1 MTFRQKLLL
10 LFAAT
15 VLLCVAVISA
25 SVYSTIRRRFEQA
38 DQDRAN
44 AVAAQF
50 RSEFGRR
57 GLEVSRKVESVAA
70 SETVQHIALEM
81 NRGAADSGGY
91 VGQAHTL
98 AGQQHLD
105 FLELVDYRGAILS
118 SAQWQAKFGYPEAAI
133 SQTTISQATPPQA
146 MPAQTTLAQATTPA
160 PAVPAGAFLKRE
172 ELPDGATLGLFAV
185 RVARVGEQPLYV
197 IGGERLDQGFLSTLD
212 IPTGTRVLLYQNLD
226 AKWNPKSLLDLNGPA
241 AGVDQIAPL
250 VAQVRDTLEESQR
263 VIHWTSDS
271 ADAEVFHAIPLTG
284 PIFSATIQGSLNQ
297 GSPNQGSLNQSPRNQ
312 SPANQSPANQ
322 QLMGVLL
329 VGSSRRPLIELQRQ
343 IVSTAMLVGGAGI
356 FVAVLASLWFA
367 ARVTRPVVSLA
378 EAARRVA
385 AGDLGAKVEVESSD
399 ELGELAAAFNR
410 MTEDLVQQK
419 DRTLQAERVAAWR
432 ELARRLAH
440 ELKNPL
446 FPLQVTV
453 ENLMRAKQ
461 KSPEMFEEVFH
472 EGTATLLAE
481 INNLKTII
489 GRFSEFSKMPQ
500 PQRRPTQVNDVVRSV
515 LRVFHAQLR
524 DSDRVTDRVTD
535 KEKNKIAVRIEL
547 AEALPEISADP
558 DLLHRALQ
566 NLVLNAIDAMP
577 QGGELAIRTR
587 TLDDRIELSVSDTG
601 SGLTQ
606 EECGRL
612 FTPYYTT
619 KQHGTGLGLAIVQS
633 VVSDHGGKISVQSTK
648 EKGTTFRIE
657 LPCDFSAYSASLR

>member
-1 MTFRQKLLL
+1 MTFRQKLLM

-25 SVYSTIRRRFEQA
+25 SVYSTIRRTFEQA
-38 DQDRAN
+38 DQVRAN

-50 RSEFGRR
+50 RSEFQRR
-57 GLEVSRKVESVAA
+57 GLEVARKVESVAA
-70 SETVQHIALEM
+70 GETVQHIALEM
-81 NRGAADSGGY
+81 SRGATNPGEY
-91 VGQAHTL
+91 VGEARTL
-98 AGQQHLD
+98 ARQQQLD
-105 FLELVDYRGAILS
+105 FLELVDDRGAILS

-133 SQTTISQATPPQA
+133 PQATPPQA
-146 MPAQTTLAQATTPA
+146 TLAQVTPPA

-197 IGGERLDQGFLSTLD
+197 IGGERLDQGFLATLD
-212 IPTGTRVLLYQNLD
+212 IPAGTRVLLYQNLD
-226 AKWNPKSLLDLNGPA
+226 PKWNPKSLLDLNGPA

-250 VAQVRDTLEESQR
+250 VAQVRDTLQESQR
-263 VIHWTSDS
+263 VVHWTSDS

-284 PIFSATIQGSLNQ
+284 PIFSATNQGSLNQ
-297 GSPNQGSLNQSPRNQ
+297 GSTNHGSL
-312 SPANQSPANQ
+312 NQSPANQ
-322 QLMGVLL
+322 QLLSVLL

-385 AGDLGAKVEVESSD
+385 AGDLNAKVEVESSD
-399 ELGELAAAFNR
+399 ELGELAASFNR

-453 ENLMRAKQ
+453 ENLLRAKQ
-461 KSPEMFEEVFH
+461 KSPEMFEEVFQ

-481 INNLKTII
+481 IDHLKTII
-489 GRFSEFSKMPQ
+489 GRFSEFCKMPQ

-515 LRVFHAQLR
+515 LRVFQAQLR
-524 DSDRVTDRVTD
+524 GND
-535 KEKNKIAVRIEL
+535 KEKNQIAVQTVL
-547 AEALPEISADP
+547 ADALPEISADP

-577 QGGELAIRTR
+577 RGGELAIRTG
-587 TLDDRIELSVSDTG
+587 TLGDRIELSVSDTG
-601 SGLTQ
+601 SGLTP
-606 EECGRL
+606 EECERL

-633 VVSDHGGKISVQSTK
+633 VVSDHGGKISVESTK
-648 EKGTTFRIE
+648 EEGTTFRIE
-657 LPCDFSAYSASLR
+657 LPCEPQPWQTGRT

>member
-1 MTFRQKLLL
+1 MSFRKKLLL

-25 SVYSTIRRRFEQA
+25 SVYSTIRRSFEQA
-38 DQDRAN
+38 NQDRAN
-44 AVAAQF
+44 AIAAQF
-50 RSEFGRR
+50 RAEFQRR
-57 GLEVSRKVESVAA
+57 GQEVARKVEAVAA
-70 SETVQHIALEM
+70 GETVQHIALEI
-81 NRGAADSGGY
+81 NRGASDSSEY
-91 VGQAHTL
+91 VSEARTL
-98 AGQQHLD
+98 AGQQQLD
-105 FLELVDYRGAILS
+105 FLELVDNRGTILS

-133 SQTTISQATPPQA
+133 
-146 MPAQTTLAQATTPA
+146 PAAAA
-160 PAVPAGAFLKRE
+160 PAGAFLKRE
-172 ELPDGATLGLFAV
+172 ELPEGATLGLFAV
-185 RVARVGEQPLYV
+185 RAARVGEQPLYV

-212 IPTGTRVLLYQNLD
+212 IPSGTRVLLYQNLET
-226 AKWNPKSLLDLNGPA
+226 KWNPKTLLDLNGPA
-241 AGVDQIAPL
+241 AGAGKIAPL
-250 VAQVRDTLEESQR
+250 VARVRDTQQESQS
-263 VIHWTSDS
+263 VIHWTSEA

-284 PIFSATIQGSLNQ
+284 PNMGS
-297 GSPNQGSLNQSPRNQ
+297 
-312 SPANQSPANQ
+312 ANQ

-343 IVSTAMLVGGAGI
+343 VVSTAMLVGGAGI
-356 FVAVLASLWFA
+356 LVAVLASLWFA

-378 EAARRVA
+378 AAARRVA
-385 AGDLGAKVEVESSD
+385 AGDLNAKVDVESGD
-399 ELGELAAAFNR
+399 ELGELAASFNR

-453 ENLMRAKQ
+453 ENLVRAKQ
-461 KSPEMFEEVFH
+461 KSPEMFEEVFR

-489 GRFSEFSKMPQ
+489 GRFSEFSRMPQ

-515 LRVFHAQLR
+515 LRVFHAQLQ
-524 DSDRVTDRVTD
+524 
-535 KEKNKIAVRIEL
+535 EKSQITVRTEL
-547 AEALPEISADP
+547 ATTLPEISADP

-566 NLVLNAIDAMP
+566 NLVLNAIDAMT
-577 QGGELAIRTR
+577 QGGELAIRTATR
-587 TLDDRIELSVSDTG
+587 GERIEILVSDTG
-601 SGLTQ
+601 AGLTQ

-633 VVSDHGGKISVQSTK
+633 VVSDHGGKISVESTK
-648 EKGTTFRIE
+648 EKGTAFRIE
-657 LPCDFSAYSASLR
+657 LPRGPRPGPDQT

>member
-1 MTFRQKLLL
+1 MSFRQKLLL

-25 SVYSTIRRRFEQA
+25 SVYSTIRHSFEQA
-38 DQDRAN
+38 DQERAN

-50 RSEFGRR
+50 RSEFQRR
-57 GLEVSRKVESVAA
+57 GLEVARKVESVAA
-70 SETVQHIALEM
+70 SETVQRIALEM
-81 NRGAADSGGY
+81 NRGAAAASEH
-91 VGQAHTL
+91 VGEARTL
-98 AGQQHLD
+98 ASQQQLD
-105 FLELVDYRGAILS
+105 FLELVDFRGTILS

-133 SQTTISQATPPQA
+133 PRATIPE
-146 MPAQTTLAQATTPA
+146 ATTPA
-160 PAVPAGAFLKRE
+160 APAGAFLKRE
-172 ELPDGATLGLFAV
+172 ELPNGATLGLFAV
-185 RVARVGEQPLYV
+185 RAAHVGEQPLYV

-241 AGVDQIAPL
+241 AGVDKIAPL
-250 VAQVRDTLEESQR
+250 VARVRDTMQEFQG
-263 VIHWTSDS
+263 VIRWTSDA
-271 ADAEVFHAIPLTG
+271 ADAEVFHAVPLTG
-284 PIFSATIQGSLNQ
+284 PIFTATNQ
-297 GSPNQGSLNQSPRNQ
+297 MSPNQSG
-312 SPANQSPANQ
+312 ANQ

-329 VGSSRRPLIELQRQ
+329 VGSSRRPLIELERQ
-343 IVSTAMLVGGAGI
+343 IVSTAMLVGGVGI
-356 FVAVLASLWFA
+356 LVAVLASLWFA

-399 ELGELAAAFNR
+399 ELGELAASFNR
-410 MTEDLVQQK
+410 MTEDLMQQK

-461 KSPEMFEEVFH
+461 KSPEMFEEVFQ

-489 GRFSEFSKMPQ
+489 SRFSEFSKMPQ
-500 PQRRPTQVNDVVRSV
+500 PQRHPTQVNDVVRSV
-515 LRVFHAQLR
+515 LRVFHAQLQ
-524 DSDRVTDRVTD
+524 
-535 KEKNKIAVRIEL
+535 EKNQIVVRTEL
-547 AEALPEISADP
+547 ADALPEIAADP

-577 QGGELAIRTR
+577 QGGELTIRTAA
-587 TLDDRIELSVSDTG
+587 LGDHVEISVSDAG
-601 SGLTQ
+601 SGLTP

-633 VVSDHGGKISVQSTK
+633 VVSDHGGKISAESTK
-648 EKGTTFRIE
+648 EQGTTFHIE
-657 LPCDFSAYSASLR
+657 LPCQPQPWPTGQT

>member
-1 MTFRQKLLL
+1 
-10 LFAAT
+10 
-15 VLLCVAVISA
+15 
-25 SVYSTIRRRFEQA
+25 
-38 DQDRAN
+38 
-44 AVAAQF
+44 
-50 RSEFGRR
+50 
-57 GLEVSRKVESVAA
+57 
-70 SETVQHIALEM
+70 
-81 NRGAADSGGY
+81 
-91 VGQAHTL
+91 
-98 AGQQHLD
+98 
-105 FLELVDYRGAILS
+105 
-118 SAQWQAKFGYPEAAI
+118 
-133 SQTTISQATPPQA
+133 
-146 MPAQTTLAQATTPA
+146 
-160 PAVPAGAFLKRE
+160 
-172 ELPDGATLGLFAV
+172 
-185 RVARVGEQPLYV
+185 
-197 IGGERLDQGFLSTLD
+197 
-212 IPTGTRVLLYQNLD
+212 
-226 AKWNPKSLLDLNGPA
+226 
-241 AGVDQIAPL
+241 
-250 VAQVRDTLEESQR
+250 
-263 VIHWTSDS
+263 VIHWTSDPV
-271 ADAEVFHAIPLTG
+271 DAEVFHAIPLTG
-284 PIFSATIQGSLNQ
+284 PIFSAT
-297 GSPNQGSLNQSPRNQ
+297 NQS
-312 SPANQSPANQ
+312 SANQAGATQ

-343 IVSTAMLVGGAGI
+343 VVSTAMLVGGAGI
-356 FVAVLASLWFA
+356 LVAVVASLWFA
-367 ARVTRPVVSLA
+367 ARVTRPVVWLA

-385 AGDLGAKVEVESSD
+385 AGDLGTKVEVESSD
-399 ELGELAAAFNR
+399 ELGELAASFNR

-500 PQRRPTQVNDVVRSV
+500 PQRQPTQVNEVVRSV
-515 LRVFHAQLR
+515 LRVFHAQLQNR
-524 DSDRVTDRVTD
+524 DLQNND
-535 KEKNKIAVRIEL
+535 KNRIAVRTEL
-547 AEALPEISADP
+547 ADTLPEISADP

-577 QGGELAIRTR
+577 QGGELTIRTA
-587 TLDDRIELSVSDTG
+587 TLADRIEVSVSDTG

-633 VVSDHGGKISVQSTK
+633 VVSDHGGKISVESRK
-648 EKGTTFRIE
+648 EKETTFRIE
-657 LPCDFSAYSASLR
+657 LPRVSA

>member
-1 MTFRQKLLL
+1 MSFRKKLLL

-15 VLLCVAVISA
+15 ILLCVAVISA
-25 SVYSTIRRRFEQA
+25 SVYSTIRRSFEQA
-38 DQDRAN
+38 NQDRAN

-50 RSEFGRR
+50 RSEFQRR
-57 GLEVSRKVESVAA
+57 GSEVVRKVESVAG
-70 SETVQHIALEM
+70 SEIVQRIALDM
-81 NRGAADSGGY
+81 NRGATDFGEY
-91 VGQAHTL
+91 VNEAHAL
-98 AGQQHLD
+98 AGQQQLD
-105 FLELVDYRGAILS
+105 FLELVDNRGTILS

-133 SQTTISQATPPQA
+133 PQA
-146 MPAQTTLAQATTPA
+146 PTPEATTPGA
-160 PAVPAGAFLKRE
+160 TTSAAAGPAGAFLKRE

-212 IPTGTRVLLYQNLD
+212 IPAGTRVLLYQNLD
-226 AKWNPKSLLDLNGPA
+226 AKWNSKSLLDLNGPA
-241 AGVDQIAPL
+241 AGADKIAPL
-250 VAQVRDTLEESQR
+250 VAKVRDTLQESQS

-284 PIFSATIQGSLNQ
+284 PVFNAVNQ
-297 GSPNQGSLNQSPRNQ
+297 STPNQSSTTQRDP
-312 SPANQSPANQ
+312 NQ
-322 QLMGVLL
+322 QLMGILL

-343 IVSTAMLVGGAGI
+343 VISTAMLVGGIGLL
-356 FVAVLASLWFA
+356 VAVLASLWFA

-399 ELGELAAAFNR
+399 ELGELAASFNR
-410 MTEDLVQQK
+410 MTEDLAQQR

-461 KSPEMFEEVFH
+461 KAPEMFEEVFH

-489 GRFSEFSKMPQ
+489 ARFSEFSRMPQ
-500 PQRRPTQVNDVVRSV
+500 PQRQPTQVNDVVRSV

-524 DSDRVTDRVTD
+524 VND
-535 KEKNKIAVRIEL
+535 KEKNQIAVHTEL
-547 AEALPEISADP
+547 ADALPEISADP

-577 QGGELAIRTR
+577 QGGDLTIRTA
-587 TLDDRIELSVSDTG
+587 TLGDRIALSVSDTG
-601 SGLTQ
+601 CGLTQ

-633 VVSDHGGKISVQSTK
+633 VVSDHGGKISVESTK

-657 LPCDFSAYSASLR
+657 LPCDFSAPSASLR

>member
-1 MTFRQKLLL
+1 MSFRKKHLL

-25 SVYSTIRRRFEQA
+25 SVYSTIRRSFEQA
-38 DQDRAN
+38 NQDRAN
-44 AVAAQF
+44 AIAAQF
-50 RSEFGRR
+50 RSEFKRR
-57 GLEVSRKVESVAA
+57 GSDVVRKVESVAA
-70 SETVQHIALEM
+70 GETVQRIALDL
-81 NRGAADSGGY
+81 NRGATDSGEY
-91 VGQAHTL
+91 VSAAHTL
-98 AGQQHLD
+98 AGQQQLD
-105 FLELVDYRGAILS
+105 FLELVDSRGTILS

-133 SQTTISQATPPQA
+133 PPA
-146 MPAQTTLAQATTPA
+146 AIA
-160 PAVPAGAFLKRE
+160 PAGAFLKRE

-185 RVARVGEQPLYV
+185 RAARVGEQPLYV

-212 IPTGTRVLLYQNLD
+212 IPTGTRVLLYQNLN

-241 AGVDQIAPL
+241 AGADKIAPL
-250 VAQVRDTLEESQR
+250 VAQVRDTLQEPQG
-263 VIHWTSDS
+263 VIHWTSDP

-284 PIFSATIQGSLNQ
+284 PSLSA
-297 GSPNQGSLNQSPRNQ
+297 
-312 SPANQSPANQ
+312 ANQSSASQTSANQNGANQ

-329 VGSSRRPLIELQRQ
+329 VGSSRRPLIELERQ
-343 IVSTAMLVGGAGI
+343 VVSTAMLVGGAGI
-356 FVAVLASLWFA
+356 LVAVLASLWFA

-378 EAARRVA
+378 AAARRVA
-385 AGDLGAKVEVESSD
+385 AGDLGTKVEVESSD
-399 ELGELAAAFNR
+399 ELGELAASFNR

-419 DRTLQAERVAAWR
+419 DRTLQVERVAAWR

-489 GRFSEFSKMPQ
+489 GRFSEFSRMPQ
-500 PQRRPTQVNDVVRSV
+500 PQRRPTQVNDVVHSV
-515 LRVFHAQLR
+515 LRVFHAQLHNNELENN
-524 DSDRVTDRVTD
+524 D
-535 KEKNKIAVRIEL
+535 KDKIAVRTEL
-547 AEALPEISADP
+547 ADALPEISADP

-577 QGGELAIRTR
+577 QGGALTIRTAILR
-587 TLDDRIELSVSDTG
+587 DRIEISVSDTG

-633 VVSDHGGKISVQSTK
+633 VVSDHGGKITVESTK

-657 LPCDFSAYSASLR
+657 LSCEPQPWQTGQN

>member
-1 MTFRQKLLL
+1 MSFRKKLLL
-10 LFAAT
+10 LFAVT

-25 SVYSTIRRRFEQA
+25 SVYSTIRRSFELA

-50 RSEFGRR
+50 RSEFQRR
-57 GLEVSRKVESVAA
+57 GSEVARKVESVAR
-70 SETVQHIALEM
+70 SETVQHIALDM
-81 NRGAADSGGY
+81 NRGVSDSGEY
-91 VGQAHTL
+91 VSEARSL
-98 AGQQHLD
+98 ASQQQLD
-105 FLELVDYRGAILS
+105 FLELVDNRGTILS

-133 SQTTISQATPPQA
+133 PVATG
-146 MPAQTTLAQATTPA
+146 
-160 PAVPAGAFLKRE
+160 PAGAFLKRE

-185 RVARVGEQPLYV
+185 RVAHVGEQPLYV

-212 IPTGTRVLLYQNLD
+212 IPAGTHVLLYQNLD

-241 AGVDQIAPL
+241 AGADKIAPL
-250 VAQVRDTLEESQR
+250 VARVRDTLQESQG
-263 VIHWTSDS
+263 VIRWTADS

-284 PIFSATIQGSLNQ
+284 PVFAATNQ
-297 GSPNQGSLNQSPRNQ
+297 GSTNQGPTNQ
-312 SPANQSPANQ
+312 SPANQSAASQ
-322 QLMGVLL
+322 QLMCILL

-356 FVAVLASLWFA
+356 LVAVLASLWFA

-399 ELGELAAAFNR
+399 ELGELAASFNR

-481 INNLKTII
+481 INNLKMII
-489 GRFSEFSKMPQ
+489 GRFSEFSRMPQ
-500 PQRRPTQVNDVVRSV
+500 PQRKPTQVNEVVRSV
-515 LRVFHAQLR
+515 LRVFDAQLQQAQLQ
-524 DSDRVTDRVTD
+524 D
-535 KEKNKIAVRIEL
+535 KDKKQISVRTEL

-577 QGGELAIRTR
+577 QGGVLAIRTEAMG
-587 TLDDRIELSVSDTG
+587 DWVELSVSDTG

-633 VVSDHGGKISVQSTK
+633 VVSDHGGKISVESTQ

-657 LPCDFSAYSASLR
+657 LPCQPPLWQTGRTYESRA

>member
-1 MTFRQKLLL
+1 MSFRKKLLL

-25 SVYSTIRRRFEQA
+25 SVYSTIRRSFERA

-50 RSEFGRR
+50 RSEFQRR
-57 GLEVSRKVESVAA
+57 GQEVERKVESVAA
-70 SETVQHIALEM
+70 GETVQRMALDM
-81 NRGAADSGGY
+81 NRGATDAGEY
-91 VGQAHTL
+91 VGEARRL
-98 AGQQHLD
+98 AGQQQLD
-105 FLELVDYRGAILS
+105 FLELVDSRGTILS

-133 SQTTISQATPPQA
+133 PE
-146 MPAQTTLAQATTPA
+146 ATTPA
-160 PAVPAGAFLKRE
+160 AAAPARAFLKRE

-185 RVARVGEQPLYV
+185 RIARVGEQPLYV

-212 IPTGTRVLLYQNLD
+212 IPAGTRVLLYQNLD

-241 AGVDQIAPL
+241 AGADKIAPL
-250 VAQVRDTLEESQR
+250 VAQVRDTLQEFQG

-284 PIFSATIQGSLNQ
+284 PVLSS
-297 GSPNQGSLNQSPRNQ
+297 
-312 SPANQSPANQ
+312 ANQSSANQSGANQ

-343 IVSTAMLVGGAGI
+343 VVSTAMLVGGAGI
-356 FVAVLASLWFA
+356 LVAVLASLWFA

-399 ELGELAAAFNR
+399 ELGELAASFNR

-500 PQRRPTQVNDVVRSV
+500 PQRRPTQVNDVVHSV
-515 LRVFHAQLR
+515 LRVFHAQLQ
-524 DSDRVTDRVTD
+524 
-535 KEKNKIAVRIEL
+535 EKNQISVHTDL
-547 AEALPEISADP
+547 AKALPEISADP

-577 QGGELAIRTR
+577 QGGELAIRTG
-587 TLDDRIELSVSDTG
+587 TLGDRVELSVSDTG

-633 VVSDHGGKISVQSTK
+633 VVSDHGGKISVESTK

-657 LPCDFSAYSASLR
+657 LPCGPQPWQTAQT

>member
-1 MTFRQKLLL
+1 MSFRKKLLL

-25 SVYSTIRRRFEQA
+25 SVYGTLQRSFEQA
-38 DQDRAN
+38 NQDRAN
-44 AVAAQF
+44 AIAAQF
-50 RSEFGRR
+50 RSEFQRR
-57 GLEVSRKVESVAA
+57 GAEVARKLESVAA
-70 SETVQHIALEM
+70 SETVQRIALDAS
-81 NRGAADSGGY
+81 RGATDTGQY
-91 VGQAHTL
+91 VSEARSL
-98 AGQQHLD
+98 AGQQRLD
-105 FLELVDYRGAILS
+105 FLELVDSRGTILS

-133 SQTTISQATPPQA
+133 SPVIPQGTVS
-146 MPAQTTLAQATTPA
+146 PATTPA
-160 PAVPAGAFLKRE
+160 DAVPAGAFLKRE
-172 ELPDGATLGLFAV
+172 ELPDGITLGLFAV
-185 RVARVGEQPLYV
+185 RAVRVAEQPLYV

-212 IPTGTRVLLYQNLD
+212 IPAGTRVLLYQNLNPQ
-226 AKWNPKSLLDLNGPA
+226 WNPKSLLDLNGPA
-241 AGVDQIAPL
+241 AGADKIASL
-250 VAQVRDTLEESQR
+250 VAKVRENSTLQESQA
-263 VIHWTSDS
+263 VIHWTSSSDS

-284 PIFSATIQGSLNQ
+284 PAPNASNQ
-297 GSPNQGSLNQSPRNQ
+297 AAVDPVA
-312 SPANQSPANQ
+312 ANR

-343 IVSTAMLVGGAGI
+343 IISTAILVGGIGVL
-356 FVAVLASLWFA
+356 VAVLASLWFG

-399 ELGELAAAFNR
+399 ELGELARSFNR
-410 MTEDLVQQK
+410 MTEDLAQQK
-419 DRTLQAERVAAWR
+419 DRTVQAERVAAWR

-453 ENLMRAKQ
+453 ENLVRAKQ
-461 KSPEMFEEVFH
+461 KSSEMFEEVFQ
-472 EGTATLLAE
+472 EGTVTLLAE

-500 PQRRPTQVNDVVRSV
+500 PQPQPTQVNDVVRSV
-515 LRVFHAQLR
+515 LSVFHALLQQAQSQENNR
-524 DSDRVTDRVTD
+524 
-535 KEKNKIAVRIEL
+535 IAVHTAL
-547 AEALPEISADP
+547 AEPLPEISVDP

-577 QGGELAIRTR
+577 EGGELTLRTAN
-587 TLDDRIELSVSDTG
+587 LGDRIEVSVSDTG
-601 SGLTQ
+601 SGLTS

-633 VVSDHGGKISVQSTK
+633 VVSDHGGKISVESAK

-657 LPCDFSAYSASLR
+657 LPRTSPLWQAGQL

>member
-1 MTFRQKLLL
+1 MSFRKKLLL

-25 SVYSTIRRRFEQA
+25 SVYSTIRRTFEQA
-38 DQDRAN
+38 DRDRAN

-50 RSEFGRR
+50 RSEFQRR
-57 GLEVSRKVESVAA
+57 GQEVARKVESVAV
-70 SETVQHIALEM
+70 SEAVQRVALDM
-81 NRGAADSGGY
+81 NRGVTDSGEY
-91 VGQAHTL
+91 VSEAHTL
-98 AGQQHLD
+98 AAQQQLD
-105 FLELVDYRGAILS
+105 FLELVDDRGIILS

-133 SQTTISQATPPQA
+133 PEGKLHADTVQAGP
-146 MPAQTTLAQATTPA
+146 
-160 PAVPAGAFLKRE
+160 FLKRE
-172 ELPDGATLGLFAV
+172 ELSDGPTLGLFAV
-185 RVARVGEQPLYV
+185 RAARVGEQPFYV
-197 IGGERLDQGFLSTLD
+197 IGGVRLDQQFLLSLD
-212 IPTGTRVLLYQNLD
+212 VPAGNRVLLYQNLE

-241 AGVDQIAPL
+241 AGVDQLAPL
-250 VAQVRDTLEESQR
+250 VAAVRESLQESQA
-263 VIHWTSDS
+263 VIHWTSDP

-284 PIFSATIQGSLNQ
+284 PFTAP
-297 GSPNQGSLNQSPRNQ
+297 SPTSSNPNAPGQS
-312 SPANQSPANQ
+312 STNQ
-322 QLMGVLL
+322 QLLGVLL

-343 IVSTAMLVGGAGI
+343 IISTALLVGGIGI
-356 FVAVLASLWFA
+356 LVAVLASLWFA

-385 AGDLGAKVEVESSD
+385 AGDLYAKVEVESND
-399 ELGELAAAFNR
+399 ELGELAASFNR

-419 DRTLQAERVAAWR
+419 DRAVQAERVAAWR

-453 ENLMRAKQ
+453 ENLLRARQ
-461 KSPEMFEEVFH
+461 KSPEMFDEVFR
-472 EGTATLLAE
+472 ESTANLLSE

-489 GRFSEFSKMPQ
+489 GRFSEFSRMPQ
-500 PQRRPTQVNDVVRSV
+500 PQRQPAQINDVVRSV
-515 LRVFHAQLR
+515 LRVFHAQLQQN
-524 DSDRVTDRVTD
+524 SQ
-535 KEKNKIAVRIEL
+535 IAVQTDL

-577 QGGELAIRTR
+577 QGGTLTIRTAALGDR
-587 TLDDRIELSVSDTG
+587 NEDRIELAVSDTG
-601 SGLTQ
+601 SGLTP
-606 EECGRL
+606 EECQRL

-633 VVSDHGGKISVQSTK
+633 VVSDHGGTISVASRK
-648 EKGTTFRIE
+648 DDGTTFRIE
-657 LPCDFSAYSASLR
+657 LPCGFSAPSASLR

>member
-1 MTFRQKLLL
+1 MSFRKKLLL

-25 SVYSTIRRRFEQA
+25 SVYSTIRRSFEQA

-50 RSEFGRR
+50 RSEFQRR
-57 GLEVSRKVESVAA
+57 GSEVVRKVGSVAA
-70 SETVQHIALEM
+70 SETVQRMALDID
-81 NRGAADSGGY
+81 RGVTDSGEY
-91 VGQAHTL
+91 VGEARTL
-98 AGQQHLD
+98 AAQQQLD
-105 FLELVDYRGAILS
+105 FLELVDYRGTILS
-118 SAQWQAKFGYPEAAI
+118 SAQWQAKFGYPETAI
-133 SQTTISQATPPQA
+133 SEAATA
-146 MPAQTTLAQATTPA
+146 D
-160 PAVPAGAFLKRE
+160 PAGAFLKRE
-172 ELPDGATLGLFAV
+172 ELPEGATLGLFAV
-185 RVARVGEQPLYV
+185 RVARIGEQPFYV

-226 AKWNPKSLLDLNGPA
+226 AKWNPRSLLDLNGPA
-241 AGVDQIAPL
+241 AGVDKLSFLIAK
-250 VAQVRDTLEESQR
+250 VRDTSQESQA
-263 VIHWTSDS
+263 VIHWTSDP

-284 PIFSATIQGSLNQ
+284 PIFNTANRSAE
-297 GSPNQGSLNQSPRNQ
+297 
-312 SPANQSPANQ
+312 NQ
-322 QLMGVLL
+322 QLMGILL

-343 IVSTAMLVGGAGI
+343 VISTAMLVGGIGI
-356 FVAVLASLWFA
+356 LISVLTSLWFA

-385 AGDLGAKVEVESSD
+385 AGDLAAKVEVESSD
-399 ELGELAAAFNR
+399 ELGELAVSFNR
-410 MTEDLVQQK
+410 MTEDLAQQK

-489 GRFSEFSKMPQ
+489 ARFSEFSRMPQ
-500 PQRRPTQVNDVVRSV
+500 PQRQPTQVNEVVRSV
-515 LRVFHAQLR
+515 LRVFQAQLQ
-524 DSDRVTDRVTD
+524 DN
-535 KEKNKIAVRIEL
+535 KNQIAVSLEL

-577 QGGELAIRTR
+577 EGGELTIRTT
-587 TLDDRIELSVSDTG
+587 TLGDRIEIAVSDTG

-633 VVSDHGGKISVQSTK
+633 VVSDHGGKISVESTK
-648 EKGTTFRIE
+648 EQGTTFRIE
-657 LPCDFSAYSASLR
+657 LPCEPPHWRTGLL

>member
-1 MTFRQKLLL
+1 MSFRKRLLL

-15 VLLCVAVISA
+15 VLICVAVISA
-25 SVYSTIRRRFEQA
+25 SVYSTIRRSFEQA
-38 DQDRAN
+38 NQDRAN
-44 AVAAQF
+44 AIAAQF
-50 RSEFGRR
+50 RSEFQHR
-57 GLEVSRKVESVAA
+57 GLDVVRKIESVAA
-70 SETVQHIALEM
+70 GETVQHIALDLD
-81 NRGAADSGGY
+81 RGVADTGEY
-91 VGQAHTL
+91 VSAAHTL
-98 AGQQHLD
+98 AGQQQLD
-105 FLELVDYRGAILS
+105 FLELVDNRGRILT

-133 SQTTISQATPPQA
+133 PGATIPGPTTAAALT
-146 MPAQTTLAQATTPA
+146 
-160 PAVPAGAFLKRE
+160 GAFLKRE

-185 RVARVGEQPLYV
+185 RAARVGEQPLFV

-212 IPTGTRVLLYQNLD
+212 IPAGTRVLLYQNLD
-226 AKWNPKSLLDLNGPA
+226 TKWNPKSLLDLNGPA
-241 AGVDQIAPL
+241 AGADKIAPL
-250 VAQVRDTLEESQR
+250 VAQVRASLQESQS
-263 VIHWTSDS
+263 VIHWTSDP

-284 PIFSATIQGSLNQ
+284 PNLYA
-297 GSPNQGSLNQSPRNQ
+297 
-312 SPANQSPANQ
+312 ANQSGNQ

-329 VGSSRRPLIELQRQ
+329 VGSSRRPLIELQRRV
-343 IVSTAMLVGGAGI
+343 VSAAMLVGGAGLL
-356 FVAVLASLWFA
+356 VAVLASLWFA

-385 AGDLGAKVEVESSD
+385 AGDLGTKVEVESSD
-399 ELGELAAAFNR
+399 ELGELATSFNR
-410 MTEDLVQQK
+410 MTEDLLQQK

-461 KSPEMFEEVFH
+461 KTPEMFEEVFH

-489 GRFSEFSKMPQ
+489 GRFSEFSRMPQ

-515 LRVFHAQLR
+515 LRVFQAQLQENGQIR
-524 DSDRVTDRVTD
+524 MHT
-535 KEKNKIAVRIEL
+535 AL
-547 AEALPEISADP
+547 ADALPEISADP

-577 QGGELAIRTR
+577 QGGELAIRTA
-587 TLDDRIELSVSDTG
+587 TVGDRIEISVSDTG

-633 VVSDHGGKISVQSTK
+633 VVSDHGGKISVESTT

-657 LPCDFSAYSASLR
+657 LPREPQPWQTGQN

>member
-1 MTFRQKLLL
+1 MSFRKKLLL

-25 SVYSTIRRRFEQA
+25 SVYSTIRGSFEKA

-50 RSEFGRR
+50 RSEFQRR
-57 GLEVSRKVESVAA
+57 GSEVARKVESVAA
-70 SETVQHIALEM
+70 SETVQRIALDI
-81 NRGAADSGGY
+81 NRGATNFGDY
-91 VGQAHTL
+91 VSEARAL
-98 AGQQHLD
+98 AGQQQLD
-105 FLELVDYRGAILS
+105 FLELVDNRGTILS
-118 SAQWQAKFGYPEAAI
+118 SAQWQAKFGYSEAAI
-133 SQTTISQATPPQA
+133 SELTI
-146 MPAQTTLAQATTPA
+146 AQATA
-160 PAVPAGAFLKRE
+160 PSAAGPAGAFLKRE

-185 RVARVGEQPLYV
+185 RAARVGEQPLYA
-197 IGGERLDQGFLSTLD
+197 IGGERLDQGFLSKLD
-212 IPTGTRVLLYQNLD
+212 IPAGTRVLLYQNLD
-226 AKWNPKSLLDLNGPA
+226 AKWNPASLLDLNGPA
-241 AGVDQIAPL
+241 AGVDNIAPL
-250 VAQVRDTLEESQR
+250 VERVRDTLQESQD
-263 VIHWTSDS
+263 VIHWTADS

-284 PIFSATIQGSLNQ
+284 PK
-297 GSPNQGSLNQSPRNQ
+297 QSG
-312 SPANQSPANQ
+312 AGQSPANQ

-343 IVSTAMLVGGAGI
+343 IVSTALLVGGVGI
-356 FVAVLASLWFA
+356 LVAVLASLWFA
-367 ARVTRPVVSLA
+367 ARVSRPVVSLA

-399 ELGELAAAFNR
+399 ELGELAASFNR
-410 MTEDLVQQK
+410 MTEDLVAQK

-453 ENLMRAKQ
+453 ENLVRAKQ
-461 KSPEMFEEVFH
+461 KSPEMFEEVFR
-472 EGTATLLAE
+472 EGTATLLTE
-481 INNLKTII
+481 INQLKTII

-500 PQRRPTQVNDVVRSV
+500 PERQPTQVNDVVRSV
-515 LRVFHAQLR
+515 LRVFQAQLQ
-524 DSDRVTDRVTD
+524 
-535 KEKNKIAVRIEL
+535 EKGQIAVHTEL
-547 AEALPEISADP
+547 AENLPNISADP

-577 QGGELAIRTR
+577 RGGELTIRTA
-587 TLDDRIELSVSDTG
+587 TLGDWIEISVSDTG
-601 SGLTQ
+601 SGLTP
-606 EECGRL
+606 EECERL

-633 VVSDHGGKISVQSTK
+633 VVSDHGGKISVESTK
-648 EKGTTFRIE
+648 EKGATFRIE
-657 LPCDFSAYSASLR
+657 LPREPQPWQTVQN

>member
-1 MTFRQKLLL
+1 MSFRKKLLL

-25 SVYSTIRRRFEQA
+25 SVYSTIRRSFEQA
-38 DQDRAN
+38 DRDRAN

-50 RSEFGRR
+50 RSEFQRR
-57 GLEVSRKVESVAA
+57 GSEVVRKVESVAA
-70 SETVQHIALEM
+70 SEPVQRMALDI
-81 NRGAADSGGY
+81 NRGATNSGGY
-91 VGQAHTL
+91 VGEAHTL
-98 AGQQHLD
+98 AGQQQFD
-105 FLELVDYRGAILS
+105 FLEFVDSRGTILS
-118 SAQWQAKFGYPEAAI
+118 SAQWQAKFGYPEVAI
-133 SQTTISQATPPQA
+133 PQI
-146 MPAQTTLAQATTPA
+146 AQATTPA
-160 PAVPAGAFLKRE
+160 AAVPAGAFLKRE
-172 ELPDGATLGLFAV
+172 ELPDGPSLGLFAV
-185 RVARVGEQPLYV
+185 RVAHVGEQPLYV
-197 IGGERLDQGFLSTLD
+197 LGGERLDQGFLSTLE
-212 IPTGTRVLLYQNLD
+212 IPAGTRVLLYQNLD

-241 AGVDQIAPL
+241 AGVDKLAPL
-250 VAQVRDTLEESQR
+250 VAHVRDTLQESQD

-284 PIFSATIQGSLNQ
+284 PVFTA
-297 GSPNQGSLNQSPRNQ
+297 
-312 SPANQSPANQ
+312 ANQITASQAGANQ
-322 QLMGVLL
+322 QLLGILL
-329 VGSSRRPLIELQRQ
+329 VGSSRRPLIELERQ

-356 FVAVLASLWFA
+356 VMAVLASLWFA

-385 AGDLGAKVEVESSD
+385 AGDLGAKVDVESSD
-399 ELGELAAAFNR
+399 ELGELAASFNR

-481 INNLKTII
+481 IDNLKTIV
-489 GRFSEFSKMPQ
+489 GRFSEFSRMPQ
-500 PQRRPTQVNDVVRSV
+500 PQRQPTQVNDVVRSV
-515 LRVFHAQLR
+515 LRVLHAQLR
-524 DSDRVTDRVTD
+524 VND
-535 KEKNKIAVRIEL
+535 KEKNQITVHTEL
-547 AEALPEISADP
+547 AEALPEISVDP

-566 NLVLNAIDAMP
+566 NLALNAIDAMS
-577 QGGELAIRTR
+577 QGGELTIRTGNQG
-587 TLDDRIELSVSDTG
+587 DRIEISVSDTG

-633 VVSDHGGKISVQSTK
+633 VVSDHGGKISVESKK
-648 EKGTTFRIE
+648 EKGSTFRIE
-657 LPCDFSAYSASLR
+657 LPC

>member
-1 MTFRQKLLL
+1 MSFRKKLLV

-15 VLLCVAVISA
+15 ILLCVAVISG
-25 SVYSTIRRRFEQA
+25 SVYNTLRRSFEQA
-38 DQDRAN
+38 YRDRAN

-50 RSEFGRR
+50 RSEFQRR
-57 GLEVSRKVESVAA
+57 GSDVVRKVESVAA
-70 SETVQHIALEM
+70 GETVQHIALDM
-81 NRGAADSGGY
+81 NRGATDASDY
-91 VGQAHTL
+91 VTEARTL
-98 AGQQHLD
+98 AAQHQLD
-105 FLELVDYRGAILS
+105 FLELVDNRGTIVS
-118 SAQWQAKFGYPEAAI
+118 SAQWQAKFGYPEAVI
-133 SQTTISQATPPQA
+133 PQATASEVPV
-146 MPAQTTLAQATTPA
+146 L
-160 PAVPAGAFLKRE
+160 PAGAFLKRE
-172 ELPDGATLGLFAV
+172 ELPDGPTLGLFAIRAV
-185 RVARVGEQPLYV
+185 PVGEQTLYV
-197 IGGERLDQGFLSTLD
+197 LGGERLDQGFLSTLD

-241 AGVDQIAPL
+241 AGADQAAPL
-250 VAQVRDTLEESQR
+250 IAKVRDTLQESQSM
-263 VIHWTSDS
+263 IQWTSDP

-284 PIFSATIQGSLNQ
+284 PVFRAGDENAGNQRSANE
-297 GSPNQGSLNQSPRNQ
+297 
-312 SPANQSPANQ
+312 

-343 IVSTAMLVGGAGI
+343 IISAALLVGGIGVL
-356 FVAVLASLWFA
+356 VAVLASLWFA
-367 ARVTRPVVSLA
+367 ARVTRPVISLA
-378 EAARRVA
+378 NAARRVA
-385 AGDLGAKVEVESSD
+385 AGDLGAKVDVESGD

-461 KSPEMFEEVFH
+461 KSPALFEEVFN
-472 EGTATLLAE
+472 EGTTTLLAE
-481 INNLKTII
+481 INNLKIII

-500 PQRRPTQVNDVVRSV
+500 PQRRPTQVNEVVRSV
-515 LRVFHAQLR
+515 LRVFHAQLQQ
-524 DSDRVTDRVTD
+524 
-535 KEKNKIAVRIEL
+535 KNQISVRTEL
-547 AEALPEISADP
+547 AVTLPEISVDP

-577 QGGELAIRTR
+577 QGGELTLRTGAHG
-587 TLDDRIELSVSDTG
+587 DHVEISVSDTG

-619 KQHGTGLGLAIVQS
+619 KQQGTGLGLAIVQS
-633 VVSDHGGKISVQSTK
+633 VVSDHGGKISVESTQ
-648 EKGTTFRIE
+648 ERGTTFRIE
-657 LPCDFSAYSASLR
+657 LPCEPGQWGTGQA

>member
-1 MTFRQKLLL
+1 MSFRKKLLL

-25 SVYSTIRRRFEQA
+25 SVFTTIRRSFEQA
-38 DQDRAN
+38 NQERAN
-44 AVAAQF
+44 AIAAQF
-50 RSEFGRR
+50 RSEFQRR
-57 GLEVSRKVESVAA
+57 GSDVVREVESVAA
-70 SETVQHIALEM
+70 GETVQHLALDM
-81 NRGAADSGGY
+81 NRGAADSGEY
-91 VGQAHTL
+91 VSAAHTL
-98 AGQQHLD
+98 AGQQRLD
-105 FLELVDYRGAILS
+105 FLELVDYRGTILS
-118 SAQWQAKFGYPEAAI
+118 SAQWQAKFGYPETAI
-133 SQTTISQATPPQA
+133 SQTMTSAAAAT
-146 MPAQTTLAQATTPA
+146 
-160 PAVPAGAFLKRE
+160 AGAFLKRE
-172 ELPDGATLGLFAV
+172 ELPDGATLGLFAL
-185 RVARVGEQPLYV
+185 RAARIGEQPLYV

-226 AKWNPKSLLDLNGPA
+226 TKWNPKSLLDLNGSA
-241 AGVDQIAPL
+241 AGADKIAPL
-250 VAQVRDTLEESQR
+250 VAEVRDTRQESQG
-263 VIHWTSDS
+263 VIHWTTDPS
-271 ADAEVFHAIPLTG
+271 DAEVFHAIPLTG
-284 PIFSATIQGSLNQ
+284 PTFVPASS
-297 GSPNQGSLNQSPRNQ
+297 
-312 SPANQSPANQ
+312 ANQSATDQ

-343 IVSTAMLVGGAGI
+343 VVSTAMLVGGAGI
-356 FVAVLASLWFA
+356 LVAVLASLWFA

-399 ELGELAAAFNR
+399 ELGELAASFNR

-472 EGTATLLAE
+472 EGTTTLLAE
-481 INNLKTII
+481 INNLKAII

-500 PQRRPTQVNDVVRSV
+500 PQRRPTQVNEVVRSV
-515 LRVFHAQLR
+515 LRVFQAQLQ
-524 DSDRVTDRVTD
+524 
-535 KEKNKIAVRIEL
+535 EKNQIKVTTAL
-547 AEALPEISADP
+547 ADGLPDISADP

-577 QGGELAIRTR
+577 QGGELTIRTA
-587 TLDDRIELSVSDTG
+587 TLGDRIEISVSDTG
-601 SGLTQ
+601 SGLTR

-619 KQHGTGLGLAIVQS
+619 KQNGTGLGLAIVQS
-633 VVSDHGGKISVQSTK
+633 VVSDHGGKISVESTK

-657 LPCDFSAYSASLR
+657 LPREPA

>member
-1 MTFRQKLLL
+1 MSFRKKLLL

-15 VLLCVAVISA
+15 VLLCVAVISV
-25 SVYSTIRRRFEQA
+25 SVYSTIRSSFEQA
-38 DQDRAN
+38 NQDRAN

-50 RSEFGRR
+50 RSEFQRR
-57 GLEVSRKVESVAA
+57 GLEVARKVESVAA
-70 SETVQHIALEM
+70 SEPVQRIALDM
-81 NRGAADSGGY
+81 NRGATDFGEY
-91 VGQAHTL
+91 VSEAHAL
-98 AGQQHLD
+98 AGQQQLD
-105 FLELVDYRGAILS
+105 FLELVDNRGTILS
-118 SAQWQAKFGYPEAAI
+118 SAQWQAKFGYPEAAVAE
-133 SQTTISQATPPQA
+133 ATN
-146 MPAQTTLAQATTPA
+146 PAAAA
-160 PAVPAGAFLKRE
+160 PAGAFLKRE

-241 AGVDQIAPL
+241 AGVDKIAPL
-250 VAQVRDTLEESQR
+250 VEQVRDTLQESQR
-263 VIHWTSDS
+263 VIRWTSDS

-284 PIFSATIQGSLNQ
+284 PNLTST
-297 GSPNQGSLNQSPRNQ
+297 NQSG
-312 SPANQSPANQ
+312 ANP

-356 FVAVLASLWFA
+356 LVAVLASLWFA

-385 AGDLGAKVEVESSD
+385 AGDLGTKVEVESSD
-399 ELGELAAAFNR
+399 ELGELAASFNR
-410 MTEDLVQQK
+410 MTEDLAQQK

-481 INNLKTII
+481 IDNLKTII

-515 LRVFHAQLR
+515 LRVFNAQLQHGQLQ
-524 DSDRVTDRVTD
+524 
-535 KEKNKIAVRIEL
+535 EKNQIAVRTEL
-547 AEALPEISADP
+547 ADALPEISADP

-566 NLVLNAIDAMP
+566 NLLLNAIDAMP
-577 QGGELAIRTR
+577 QGGELAIRTA
-587 TLDDRIELSVSDTG
+587 TLGDRVEISVSDTG

-606 EECGRL
+606 EECERL

-633 VVSDHGGKISVQSTK
+633 VVSDHGGKISVESTK

-657 LPCDFSAYSASLR
+657 LPSEPQLWQTGQT

>member
-1 MTFRQKLLL
+1 MSFRKKLLL

-15 VLLCVAVISA
+15 VLLCVAVISV
-25 SVYSTIRRRFEQA
+25 SVYSTIRQSFERA

-50 RSEFGRR
+50 RSEFQRR
-57 GLEVSRKVESVAA
+57 GSEVVRKVESVAA
-70 SETVQHIALEM
+70 SETAQRIALDM
-81 NRGAADSGGY
+81 NRGAADSGEY
-91 VGQAHTL
+91 VSAARAL
-98 AGQQHLD
+98 ASQQQLD
-105 FLELVDYRGAILS
+105 FLELVDNRGTILS
-118 SAQWQAKFGYPEAAI
+118 SAQWQAKFGYPEMAI
-133 SQTTISQATPPQA
+133 PQATN
-146 MPAQTTLAQATTPA
+146 PAA
-160 PAVPAGAFLKRE
+160 AVPTGAFLKRE
-172 ELPDGATLGLFAV
+172 ELPEGATLGLFAV

-212 IPTGTRVLLYQNLD
+212 IPSGTRVLLYQNLD
-226 AKWNPKSLLDLNGPA
+226 AKWSPKSLLDLNGPA
-241 AGVDQIAPL
+241 AGVDKIAPL
-250 VAQVRDTLEESQR
+250 VEKVRETLQESQG
-263 VIHWTSDS
+263 VIRWTSDS
-271 ADAEVFHAIPLTG
+271 ADAEVFHAIPLTA
-284 PIFSATIQGSLNQ
+284 PAQSA
-297 GSPNQGSLNQSPRNQ
+297 SPGTK
-312 SPANQSPANQ
+312 Q

-343 IVSTAMLVGGAGI
+343 VISTAMLVGGIGI
-356 FVAVLASLWFA
+356 LIAVLTSLWFA

-385 AGDLGAKVEVESSD
+385 AGDLYAKVEVESSD
-399 ELGELAAAFNR
+399 ELGELATSFNR
-410 MTEDLVQQK
+410 MTEDLVHQK

-472 EGTATLLAE
+472 EGTAALLAE

-500 PQRRPTQVNDVVRSV
+500 PQPRPTQVNEVVHSV
-515 LRVFHAQLR
+515 LRVFHAQLQ
-524 DSDRVTDRVTD
+524 
-535 KEKNKIAVRIEL
+535 EKNQIVVHNEL
-547 AEALPEISADP
+547 ASALPEISADP

-566 NLVLNAIDAMP
+566 NLVVNAIDAMP
-577 QGGELAIRTR
+577 QGGELAIRTE
-587 TLDDRIELSVSDTG
+587 TAGDRVVISVSDTG

-606 EECGRL
+606 EECERL

-633 VVSDHGGKISVQSTK
+633 VVSDHGGKISVESTK

-657 LPCDFSAYSASLR
+657 LPCDFSAYPASLR